1 MSRFSSA
8 AAVIG
13 CGLLLSVAA
22 CQRNER
28 LEPVAGTVVFS
39 DGQPVSGGVVEFDP
53 LETGGRP
60 ARGAIG
66 PDGAFTLKSGAMTG
80 ARAGRYRVAVV
91 HVLVESGGRHGH
103 AHRRVHPKF
112 GRFATSGIVT
122 EVTTGRTNAPRIV
135 VEPAAS
141 LTKP

>member
-1 MSRFSSA
+1 MSRFSCA

-13 CGLLLSVAA
+13 CGLLLPVAA
-22 CQRNER
+22 CQRSER
-28 LEPVAGTVVFS
+28 LEPVVGTVVFS

-66 PDGAFTLKSGAMTG
+66 PAGAFTLTSGAKTG

-91 HVLVESGGRHGH
+91 HVLVDSGSGHGH
-103 AHRRVHPKF
+103 GHRRVHQKF